1 MNKCNFFGALDFDSD
16 DEFEFDTVC
25 NLNTKIESTKV
36 NSEFFNSE
44 STTNNLTKRQTRRQE
59 RRQERQQQ
67 RQLKLKLK
75 LKQQQLK
82 QQQLKQQQLKQ
93 QLKLKQQQT
102 QLTHNTYKV
111 YNEITDLPSSLQEAI
126 NTKQNL
132 TLKQILI
139 LMNLHCM
146 SGLAINVI
154 HDKIQEKVHKMLI
167 KICHD
172 GRVFLVS
179 YYHWYNLKHIESLI
193 DKMFN

>member
-67 RQLKLKLK
+67 RQLKLK
-75 LKQQQLK
+75 
-82 QQQLKQQQLKQ
+82 
-93 QLKLKQQQT
+93 LKLKQQQT